1 MGEFTPKF
9 ERDLESRNTGPK
21 ALPTA
26 GAIAVRNEKGEVTM
40 QKVKVVRYMAGKIP
54 AYVQGEYDS
63 SGAEEDEDEGRP
75 ADDKRAREAARERS
89 SRGRRVEE
97 PALLKGRQEAAEDAA
112 SSSEDE
118 NEAERRR
125 ARARA
130 RRMQYEMQ
138 EAPLEEDEPD
148 EDDHDEFERRR
159 QLLRERALKREEEEV
174 MAKEA
179 AVEEEEDSEEESSEE
194 ESEHSDDDTVPR
206 LKPDE
211 FERRRQLLRERALK
225 REEEEVMAK
234 EAAVEEE
241 EDSEEESSEEESEH
255 SDDDTVPRLK
265 PVFVEKSKRLTLI
278 EGEKEKE
285 RLEKLKLEE
294 NEKKERRKKESAKL
308 VEEVLR
314 REAEMEKRKKEEN
327 IDLSSVLTEDEN
339 EEIAYENW
347 KLREMKRLKRNRDE
361 RDAQAREKAE
371 LDRIH
376 NMTEEERKQYLR
388 MNPKI
393 ITNLQKKGKYKFL
406 QKYFH
411 RGAFYLD
418 EENEILKRDFAEA
431 TLDDQFDKS
440 VLPKVMQVKN
450 FGKASRSKWTHLTAE
465 DTTDHQG
472 AWAATTQLNSKFNI
486 KHAAGMRNI
495 FDRPAAKKR
504 KTD

>member
-1 MGEFTPKF
+1 MTQNAHCCDSSFVLFLLEHQGIIISRMGEFTPKF

-63 SGAEEDEDEGRP
+63 SGAEEDQDEGRL

-194 ESEHSDDDTVPR
+194 ESEHSDDDT
-206 LKPDE
+206 
-211 FERRRQLLRERALK
+211 
-225 REEEEVMAK
+225 M
-234 EAAVEEE
+234 
-241 EDSEEESSEEESEH
+241 
-255 SDDDTVPRLK
+255 PRLK

>member
-1 MGEFTPKF
+1 MGEFIPKF
-9 ERDLESRNTGPK
+9 ERDLDSRNTGPK

-40 QKVKVVRYMAGKIP
+40 QKVKVVRYMAGKVP

-63 SGAEEDEDEGRP
+63 SGAEEDDEIRAAEERRP
-75 ADDKRAREAARERS
+75 KEAVRERGD
-89 SRGRRVEE
+89 RGRRVEE
-97 PALLKGRQEAAEDAA
+97 PAVLRGRPEAAEDAA

-118 NEAERRR
+118 DEAERRR

-130 RRMQYEMQ
+130 RRMQHEMH
-138 EAPLEEDEPD
+138 EAPLEDDEPD
-148 EDDHDEFERRR
+148 EDDQDEFERRR
-159 QLLRERALKREEEEV
+159 QQLRERALKREEEEV
-174 MAKEA
+174 LAKEVGA
-179 AVEEEEDSEEESSEE
+179 EEEEQTEEESS
-194 ESEHSDDDTVPR
+194 D
-206 LKPDE
+206 
-211 FERRRQLLRERALK
+211 
-225 REEEEVMAK
+225 
-234 EAAVEEE
+234 
-241 EDSEEESSEEESEH
+241 EESEH

-285 RLEKLKLEE
+285 RLEKLKLED
-294 NEKKERRKKESAKL
+294 NERRERRKKESIKL

-376 NMTEEERKQYLR
+376 SMTEEERKQYLR

-418 EENEILKRDFAEA
+418 QEDEILKRDFAEA

-472 AWAATTQLNSKFNI
+472 AWAATTQLNSKFNL

>member
-1 MGEFTPKF
+1 MKRERFNYPSLRMGEFTPKF

-148 EDDHDEFERRR
+148 EDDH
-159 QLLRERALKREEEEV
+159 
-174 MAKEA
+174 
-179 AVEEEEDSEEESSEE
+179 
-194 ESEHSDDDTVPR
+194 
-206 LKPDE
+206 DE